1 VDRLILNRLDA
12 GTVFLCNVLCYSED
26 VVKMEK
32 KNKYTTLK
40 KQDLLDKLTELATLL
55 SAGRRIDPN
64 SSLIK
69 NQLEAIQV
77 ELETR
82 RISPGPHYPGE
93 ETSK

>member
-1 VDRLILNRLDA
+1 VYVIQPDI
-12 GTVFLCNVLCYSED
+12 
-26 VVKMEK
+26 VKMEK
-32 KNKYTTLK
+32 KTKYTGFK
-40 KQDLLDKLTELATLL
+40 KQDLLDKLTELANLL

-82 RISPGPHYPGE
+82 RISPGPHNRGE
-93 ETSK
+93 DAGK